1 MSIYVD
7 KERFPNSF
15 MFKLT
20 NEEFEELVTVCD
32 RLLPLK
38 HSTVLPFAF
47 TEQGVSMLSA
57 VLRSPTAVQVSIKIM
72 ESFVKMRQYFMMNSH
87 LFNRINLLE
96 IRMSDTEAQIADVI
110 KAISSF
116 NDHPN
121 QGIFFDGQM
130 FDAYTFISDLVRKAL
145 RRIILIDNYVDDT
158 VLKILDKRSADMAAT
173 IYTPKMSEQLRMDIT
188 KHNSQYPPIEVK
200 TFSKAH
206 DRFLIIDDEVYL
218 IGASIKDLGK
228 KWFGFTLME
237 KAEELLVRILQPSII
252 KGYFVDFE
260 HNEWLLAYVPPDL
273 AGEKQKPEVR
283 PRAFAVFL

>member
-1 MSIYVD
+1 MEQQGNYTNQCGITQD
-7 KERFPNSF
+7 ILKIEERIFTIRG
-15 MFKLT
+15 KQVILDRDLAQT
-20 NEEFEELVTVCD
+20 KEFEELVTVCD

-72 ESFVKMRQYFMMNSH
+72 ESFVKMRQNFMMNSH

-116 NDHPN
+116 NDHPKH
-121 QGIFFDGQM
+121 GIFFDVQM

-188 KHNSQYPPIEVK
+188 KHN
-200 TFSKAH
+200 
-206 DRFLIIDDEVYL
+206 
-218 IGASIKDLGK
+218 
-228 KWFGFTLME
+228 
-237 KAEELLVRILQPSII
+237 
-252 KGYFVDFE
+252 
-260 HNEWLLAYVPPDL
+260 
-273 AGEKQKPEVR
+273 
-283 PRAFAVFL
+283 